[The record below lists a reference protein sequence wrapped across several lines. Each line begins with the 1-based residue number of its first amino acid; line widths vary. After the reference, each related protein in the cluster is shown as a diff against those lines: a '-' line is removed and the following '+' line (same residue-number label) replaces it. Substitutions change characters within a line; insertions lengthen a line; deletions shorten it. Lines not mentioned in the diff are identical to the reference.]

1 MFQVF
6 SHKLRRK
13 VEVVTLK
20 ISLLVDLETPV
31 ATVCGLIAQVTANDR
46 CSHEE
51 VRQSPAFFFCEQ
63 PDFMLHMSR
72 VFEQQDTANRVGRH
86 AEKLQSVACSSSSN
100 SWLWLLRPALSFKLT
115 GCQKNKEHES
125 SLCFYK
131 CIFAEV

>member
-51 VRQSPAFFFCEQ
+51 VKT
-63 PDFMLHMSR
+63 
-72 VFEQQDTANRVGRH
+72 VTG
-86 AEKLQSVACSSSSN
+86 
-100 SWLWLLRPALSFKLT
+100 LLFL
-115 GCQKNKEHES
+115 
-125 SLCFYK
+125 
-131 CIFAEV
+131 